1 MINGLAGL
9 VEQFT
14 LPELT
19 RVLRRTVLSALA
31 LGVIALV
38 VTVLVSLAAFGFG
51 LCIGLGLG
59 LANIRLVTMQTA
71 KVSSSKVARPIRAL
85 ASLTLAR
92 LALTTVVVILLAV
105 FITSLGL
112 GAVGGIAVFYFLFL
126 ANLIGGV
133 LKHRGAST

>member
-31 LGVIALV
+31 LGIIALV